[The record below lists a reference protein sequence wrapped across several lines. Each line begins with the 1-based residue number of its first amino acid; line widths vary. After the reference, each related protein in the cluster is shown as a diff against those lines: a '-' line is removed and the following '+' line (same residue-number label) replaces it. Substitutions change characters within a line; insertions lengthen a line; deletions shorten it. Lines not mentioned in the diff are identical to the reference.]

1 MRSERLRNLICAV
14 LPSLALAAVLT
25 SCISADPNSTVA
37 PPAQPETSAPTTGEP
52 DIPPDDPGNG
62 NGRPKPSVPLPRL
75 PVGGTG
81 EFVDQETQNL
91 QCANVNWI
99 VEDGGPAEL
108 QSGIRIVITGFRLDE
123 HSFRIARHGCEDLAP
138 SCIGYVFT
146 SNSGSP
152 ACALAVRTRR
162 PLTQAP
168 DPWLGIAGT
177 VECVDV
183 SVSTCRKFVE
193 AVRKRRG
200 SVQLSIPSLD
210 TTPTSDTTGSPSG
223 SESSAAPNDEQQDTT
238 DDQGQPST
246 ESSGQNPTSG
256 EESPGNSG
264 S

>member
-1 MRSERLRNLICAV
+1 MSPVEPSEILPGVWEKVSQMLGPRPSSVTAPSIWYAAVAVPQTQSDGKPSMSLLLRSSNAHGSSARHRARPLPLLAFEPAQGSAVPGIEVWLRLNVVNRFRPYLAPPVKPLHDMRSERLRNLICAV

-123 HSFRIARHGCEDLAP
+123 YSFRIAR
-138 SCIGYVFT
+138 
-146 SNSGSP
+146 
-152 ACALAVRTRR
+152 
-162 PLTQAP
+162 
-168 DPWLGIAGT
+168 
-177 VECVDV
+177 
-183 SVSTCRKFVE
+183 
-193 AVRKRRG
+193 
-200 SVQLSIPSLD
+200 
-210 TTPTSDTTGSPSG
+210 
-223 SESSAAPNDEQQDTT
+223 
-238 DDQGQPST
+238 
-246 ESSGQNPTSG
+246 
-256 EESPGNSG
+256 
-264 S
+264 